1 MEDTGPSFGARIVAI
16 LVLAVAAW
24 FLFKVVI
31 GIVAGIAFFLAVI
44 VAIVAVVWAART
56 LF

>member
-1 MEDTGPSFGARIVAI
+1 MEDTGPSFGARIVAV

-31 GIVAGIAFFLAVI
+31 GIVAGIALFLAVI
-44 VAIVAVVWAART
+44 VAVVAVVWAART

>member
-1 MEDTGPSFGARIVAI
+1 MEDTGPSFGARIVAV
-16 LVLAVAAW
+16 LVLAIAAW
-24 FLFKVVI
+24 FLFKVII
-31 GIVAGIAFFLAVI
+31 GIVAGIALFLAVI